1 MKTRLVDFLLAG
13 IVIILLVALDWL
25 LTAFLIRPL
34 SMHSLGNYHL
44 IADGLLFLLLYGLLS
59 ALFYRVLL
67 RLRPLLPGDYAM
79 EEPAFTRWKLVTVV
93 YEFGRGA
100 LLPFTTV
107 FARPLVAKLFGA
119 KIGRDIALGG
129 DLVDPYLIQVGDY
142 AILGH
147 NSVITAHAITS
158 GHIML
163 REVRIGRGATVG
175 VHVVVM
181 PGVEIGED
189 AVVTAGSVVA
199 MNTRIPPA
207 ELWGGIPARKIK
219 DIAPSDIRG

>member
-1 MKTRLVDFLLAG
+1 MKTNPIDFLLTS
-13 IVIILLVALDWL
+13 IVITLLVALDWL
-25 LTAFLIRPL
+25 LMALLIKPL
-34 SMHSLGNYHL
+34 STRSFGNYHL

-67 RLRPLLPGDYAM
+67 RWRPLLPGDYQM
-79 EEPAFTRWKLVTVV
+79 EESVFTRWKLLTVI

-107 FARPLVAKLFGA
+107 FSRPLVAKLFGA
-119 KIGRDIALGG
+119 KLGRDLALGG
-129 DLVDPYLIQVGDY
+129 RLADPYLIQIGDY
-142 AILGH
+142 AILGY
-147 NSVITAHAITS
+147 NSVITPHAITS
-158 GHIML
+158 GYIML

-175 VHVVVM
+175 VNVVVM

-189 AVVTAGSVVA
+189 AVVTAGSVVT
-199 MNTRIPPA
+199 MNTHIPPA